1 MNEMT
6 DNFMIQ
12 SLDEGNVTLISSD
25 GVEFSLPHH
34 QLVPCRLIQDA
45 LEDEKNGNHE
55 NDPASLSKHL
65 TIPILN
71 VTADS
76 LSHIVT
82 FLNHYSME
90 PIHIDKPLQGETL
103 QDIVTQER
111 YVHFIRNLS
120 QNELFQLTIAAN
132 YMDISPLYD
141 LCMLK
146 VSILLMDKSPEEIRN
161 ILGLPVL
168 TPEEEMTARE
178 EYPWMFVQ
186 EDDSKEHK

>member
-1 MNEMT
+1 MKEMS
-6 DNFMIQ
+6 DGSMIQ
-12 SLDEGNVTLISSD
+12 SLDELNVTIVSSD
-25 GVEFSLPHH
+25 GVEFFLTQH

-45 LEDEKNGNHE
+45 LEDEQKDNHE
-55 NDPASLSKHL
+55 NDPTLSKHL

-71 VTADS
+71 VSADS

-90 PIHIDKPLQGETL
+90 PIHIEKPLQGETL

-111 YVHFIRNLS
+111 YLHFIQNLS
-120 QNELFQLTIAAN
+120 QNELFQLTNAAN

-161 ILGLPVL
+161 ILGLPAL
-168 TPEEEMTARE
+168 TAEEELKARE

-186 EDDSKEHK
+186 DNT